1 MISIQTGRTFATCLS
16 SLPAAFQTTEKN
28 SHGQKHIGRPGEN
41 TKENGL
47 FSTPAENTASSW
59 SETERRFAESG
70 IAGEHITRNDACCAA
85 GCSKVKYC
93 VEHTYNARVCCYIEQ
108 VIAKDSII
116 SYTSG
121 HFVHVRQ
128 LCDLPVAL
136 PRSSHGD
143 QRYKNANSKIR
154 TVFSRR
160 LYASILCMFSKGCKI
175 KTIKFI
181 RWPDCG
187 VVCVSFWPPSEVAE

>member
-70 IAGEHITRNDACCAA
+70 IAGEHITRNDAGCAA

-121 HFVHVRQ
+121 HCCTYDSCVISQ
-128 LCDLPVAL
+128 
-136 PRSSHGD
+136 SHYQGVLMAINVTRTPTVKFARCSLGD
-143 QRYKNANSKIR
+143 YMR
-154 TVFSRR
+154 VFCACSQ
-160 LYASILCMFSKGCKI
+160 KDVK
-175 KTIKFI
+175 
-181 RWPDCG
+181 
-187 VVCVSFWPPSEVAE
+187 